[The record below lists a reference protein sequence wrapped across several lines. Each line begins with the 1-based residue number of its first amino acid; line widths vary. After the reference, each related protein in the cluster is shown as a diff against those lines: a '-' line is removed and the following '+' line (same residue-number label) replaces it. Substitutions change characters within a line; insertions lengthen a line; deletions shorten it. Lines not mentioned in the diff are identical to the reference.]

1 MRHVQ
6 DPPASQSGFN
16 QNTPPSQQWQGA
28 EGAEL
33 QHPAAVYREQQN
45 RTPDPG
51 HGHGERGAD
60 RERDRREYRNSGW
73 GPGRPPQNGGVGVT
87 GAG

>member
-1 MRHVQ
+1 M
-6 DPPASQSGFN
+6 PQSGYN
-16 QNTPPSQQWQGA
+16 QNTPPSQQWQAG

-33 QHPAAVYREQQN
+33 QPPAATYREQQN
-45 RTPDPG
+45 RTPDNSHA
-51 HGHGERGAD
+51 HGHGERAGDRD